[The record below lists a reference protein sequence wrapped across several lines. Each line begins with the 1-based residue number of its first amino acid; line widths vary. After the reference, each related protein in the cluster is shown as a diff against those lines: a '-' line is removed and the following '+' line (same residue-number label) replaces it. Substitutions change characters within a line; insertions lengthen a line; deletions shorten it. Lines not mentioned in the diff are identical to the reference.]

1 MQATPPIDAAIVT
14 PLLAAGM
21 LAPAALIMTVIAA
34 VPAVVLLSTANG
46 DVRDA

>member
-14 PLLAAGM
+14 PLLAADM